1 LGNSYGGADQSK
13 IQPLPIRAPYRGNGG
28 ECTWVKVH
36 AYIPLHCPYRVPESV
51 VAESCFDRL
60 PRTNSPIL
68 RYALHS
74 LQLKGIRRAEKNF
87 SFPTPTR
94 YEELGEYGVLQYTN
108 DISSNENAVELSG
121 RLKPHTPPVPHI
133 L

>member
-1 LGNSYGGADQSK
+1 MGVSRDQQGFAFRIFALRVEGLGNSYGGADQSK

-36 AYIPLHCPYRVPESV
+36 A
-51 VAESCFDRL
+51 
-60 PRTNSPIL
+60 
-68 RYALHS
+68 LHS

-94 YEELGEYGVLQYTN
+94 YEELGEYGVLVFRTALLHFHLMIYHLY
-108 DISSNENAVELSG
+108 IV
-121 RLKPHTPPVPHI
+121 
-133 L
+133 